1 MYMRITM
8 ADGGTRCF
16 DQKNKKD
23 NKNNKNN
30 KNNQVNIK
38 SRSAEAKT
46 SAGRDF
52 DYRYFRSAAF
62 CSGIRRETAFQ
73 VSSILLRNPPR
84 DCISGQQHIQD
95 RSRQNAEQGV
105 PPQYLQYDHT
115 G

>member
-38 SRSAEAKT
+38 SRSAEAKNL
-46 SAGRDF
+46 SGAGF
-52 DYRYFRSAAF
+52 
-62 CSGIRRETAFQ
+62 
-73 VSSILLRNPPR
+73 
-84 DCISGQQHIQD
+84 
-95 RSRQNAEQGV
+95 
-105 PPQYLQYDHT
+105 
-115 G
+115 

>member
-62 CSGIRRETAFQ
+62 CSGIRRGTAFQ
-73 VSSILLRNPPR
+73 VSSIYRIVPARMLSREFRRNTCSMTTQA
-84 DCISGQQHIQD
+84 DAASSG
-95 RSRQNAEQGV
+95 S
-105 PPQYLQYDHT
+105 P
-115 G
+115 